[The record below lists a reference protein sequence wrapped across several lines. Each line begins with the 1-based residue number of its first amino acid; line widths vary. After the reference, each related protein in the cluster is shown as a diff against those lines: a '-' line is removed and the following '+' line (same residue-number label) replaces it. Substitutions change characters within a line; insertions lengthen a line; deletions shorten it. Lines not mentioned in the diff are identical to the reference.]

1 MFTTHKQ
8 ANIKIQS
15 WTWGHRPTRFT
26 DYSEVATMDWLDK
39 VTQQTARNI
48 AHRTSRR
55 SFFAKF
61 GGVLL
66 GTAALPLLP
75 VARASTGGGESRVPP
90 QSTGNIQD
98 PGDPTLCDYWRY
110 CAIDGYL
117 CSCCG
122 GTQNTC
128 PPGTEMSPLTWIGT
142 CRNPVDGRNYIISYN
157 DCCGKSDCGRCL
169 CNRNEGD
176 KPIYRPQANN
186 DIDWCLGTETNIY
199 NCSTA
204 VILGVATE

>member
-1 MFTTHKQ
+1 
-8 ANIKIQS
+8 
-15 WTWGHRPTRFT
+15 
-26 DYSEVATMDWLDK
+26 MDWLDK

-61 GGVLL
+61 GGLLL

-75 VARASTGGGESRVPP
+75 VARASTGGGESRVPA

-98 PGDPTLCDYWRY
+98 PGDPSLCDYWRY

-176 KPIYRPQANN
+176 KPVYRPQANN
-186 DIDWCLGTETNIY
+186 DINWCLGTETNIY